1 MTRRIPISKCN
12 KCVHHNGI
20 MCVLEDLEPCKFK
33 RTPEAENQRAKDF
46 LLVFVTIFAI
56 AMSTALW
63 YLDGKQEPKPVPEP
77 EQPHQSTTAILR
89 EYHRQKEGLTEFQML
104 TMAIA
109 LTESRFR
116 EDAVGTAGDSGV
128 LQIRECY
135 INEVNRLCGTDYTI
149 EDAFDIGKSIEI
161 FYKMQE
167 AKNPSYN
174 LDTAIRLH
182 NKSDAYRQTV
192 LRNLEEIKRY
202 EKVREELTK

>member
-1 MTRRIPISKCN
+1 MSIFVLALLATLIFLTGCTR
-12 KCVHHNGI
+12 
-20 MCVLEDLEPCKFK
+20 
-33 RTPEAENQRAKDF
+33 
-46 LLVFVTIFAI
+46 
-56 AMSTALW
+56 
-63 YLDGKQEPKPVPEP
+63 QEPPKE
-77 EQPHQSTTAILR
+77 
-89 EYHRQKEGLTEFQML
+89 EYHWSAVELLKEYHGQKEGLTEFQML

-182 NKSDAYRQTV
+182 NKSENYRQTV
-192 LRNLEEIKRY
+192 LRNLEEIRRY
-202 EKVREELTK
+202 EKVREELVK